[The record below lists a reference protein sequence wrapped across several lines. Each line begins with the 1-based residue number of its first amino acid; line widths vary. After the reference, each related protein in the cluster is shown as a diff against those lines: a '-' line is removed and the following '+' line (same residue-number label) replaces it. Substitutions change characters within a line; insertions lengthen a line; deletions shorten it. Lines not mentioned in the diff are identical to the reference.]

1 MTLPV
6 AFRRAARR
14 DVEDAVLW
22 YEERRVG
29 LGTQFQDQVDAA
41 VLLAAEHPLRFPQ
54 KYKQIR
60 SVRIR
65 RLSLFGLLH
74 PRGVANRRVGCI
86 SRASQPGEVAV
97 PSLRSAAAI
106 RGNVRVRPRAAR

>member
-65 RLSLFGLLH
+65 RFPYSVFFIPEASGIVVLAVFH
-74 PRGVANRRVGCI
+74 VRRSPVKWQ
-86 SRASQPGEVAV
+86 SRV
-97 PSLRSAAAI
+97 
-106 RGNVRVRPRAAR
+106 